1 MVNGNL
7 KISLP
12 CDDAIKDNEDKDRQH
27 NLCYVPSLLQN
38 EMKRRV
44 AHIDLDTVH
53 KGSDAIYSHIEKL
66 KKEGFQVIII
76 DAATNEDLNIIAL
89 ACQNLPSNTIFSGT
103 AGFAAYLP
111 KVLGLKKKNKI
122 MLIVAG
128 TYNHITR
135 LQIDKVLSNTDS
147 ALLIIDTKRII
158 KGKLSEE
165 TEKIISDAMKFYN
178 SREEISGPLI
188 IAVDTLFDSQGKNDL
203 LIKKNGREVAI
214 AIGDIVKGLVDKDI
228 AESLLITGGD
238 TALHVLSALDAEGID
253 LQEEVLA
260 GIPLGLMYGG
270 KAHNIRI
277 VTKAGG
283 FGSSSALLE
292 VINHLNKT

>member
-1 MVNGNL
+1 
-7 KISLP
+7 
-12 CDDAIKDNEDKDRQH
+12 
-27 NLCYVPSLLQN
+27 
-38 EMKRRV
+38 
-44 AHIDLDTVH
+44 
-53 KGSDAIYSHIEKL
+53 
-66 KKEGFQVIII
+66 
-76 DAATNEDLNIIAL
+76 
-89 ACQNLPSNTIFSGT
+89 
-103 AGFAAYLP
+103 
-111 KVLGLKKKNKI
+111 
-122 MLIVAG
+122 
-128 TYNHITR
+128 
-135 LQIDKVLSNTDS
+135 
-147 ALLIIDTKRII
+147 
-158 KGKLSEE
+158 
-165 TEKIISDAMKFYN
+165 MKFYN